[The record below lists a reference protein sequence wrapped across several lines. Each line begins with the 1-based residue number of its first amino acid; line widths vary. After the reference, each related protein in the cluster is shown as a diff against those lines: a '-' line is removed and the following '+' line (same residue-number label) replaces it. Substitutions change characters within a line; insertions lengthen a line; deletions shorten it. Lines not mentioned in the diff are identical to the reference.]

1 MTNKLIKWG
10 LITLISATP
19 SISFAAT
26 QEASCSTAVI
36 NGGTAIQFYHPG
48 FTGQLPTDGS
58 GYPISGGE
66 GGGIRVCYYSTNPTL
81 SQTETCDTSK
91 TETSGT
97 TYGSIYDVATDT
109 SCIYSYE
116 IDSATNSRSSAVVVA
131 AAAPPA
137 HAVPIFSPFGLLALL
152 SGLLLFGKRRSAALK
167 R

>member
-10 LITLISATP
+10 LIALISATP

-26 QEASCSTAVI
+26 QEANCSTAVI
-36 NGGTAIQFYHPG
+36 NGGASIQFYHPG

-58 GYPISGGE
+58 GYPIRGGE

-116 IDSATNSRSSAVVVA
+116 IDSATNNSRSSATVVA
-131 AAAPPA
+131 AAAPQ
-137 HAVPIFSPFGLLALL
+137 AVPIFSPFGLLALL
-152 SGLLLFGKRRSAALK
+152 SGLLLYGKRRSATLK
-167 R
+167 K